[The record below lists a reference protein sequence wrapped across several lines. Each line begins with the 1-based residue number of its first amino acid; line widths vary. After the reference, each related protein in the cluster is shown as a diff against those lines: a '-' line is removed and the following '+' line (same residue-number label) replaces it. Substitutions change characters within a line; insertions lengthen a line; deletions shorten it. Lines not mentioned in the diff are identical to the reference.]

1 MTMTTSHLNKASGSV
16 AFIRQGR
23 RHRQRRWMLVTGIL
37 ALLAIALC
45 CAMLIL
51 GNTIYPLD
59 QVLRALSGEQ
69 IKGVSFAVSTLR
81 LPRMLAGLFAGFA
94 FGVAGYTFQTLLR
107 NPLANPNVI
116 GITSGSSA
124 AAVFCLTVL
133 HASNAVT
140 SVAAVIAGLLT
151 VVVIY
156 MLSRGKIFSIG
167 RLILIGIGIQ
177 AMLDAVI
184 SYLLLISSEKDVP
197 SAIQWLSGS
206 LNGSKMNEL
215 PPLVLIVLIC
225 TPILMILGKHLH
237 VLELGE
243 QSAASLGVSTD
254 KTRIVL
260 IVAAVF
266 IVAIATATTGPIAFV
281 SFLAGPIAKR
291 LVGNG
296 SYNLIPAGLV
306 GINLVLA
313 ADLVGQ
319 FAFVTRFPVGV
330 ITGLLGAPYLIFL
343 LIRMNQKGEL

>member
-1 MTMTTSHLNKASGSV
+1 MTLTPNLIASSASV
-16 AFIRQGR
+16 EYIRAGR
-23 RHRQRRWMLVTGIL
+23 RKRQRRWMFVTGTL
-37 ALLAIALC
+37 ALLALVLC
-45 CAMLIL
+45 AAMLML

-59 QVLRALSGEQ
+59 QVVRVLSGEK

-94 FGVAGYTFQTLLR
+94 FGIAGYTFQTLLR

-133 HASNAVT
+133 QAGGTVT
-140 SVAAVIAGLLT
+140 SAASVAAGLATVI
-151 VVVIY
+151 VIY
-156 MLSRGKIFSIG
+156 ILARGKIFSIG

-197 SAIQWLSGS
+197 AAVRWLSGS
-206 LNGSKMNEL
+206 LNGSKMSEL
-215 PPLVLIVLIC
+215 PPLVAITLIC
-225 TPILMILGKHLH
+225 TPILMVMGKHLH
-237 VLELGE
+237 TLELGE
-243 QSAASLGVSTD
+243 QTASSLGVSTD
-254 KTRIVL
+254 KTRIAL
-260 IVAAVF
+260 IVCAVF
-266 IVAIATATTGPIAFV
+266 VVSIATATTGPIAFV

-291 LVGNG
+291 LVGTG
-296 SYNLIPAGLV
+296 FHSLIPAGLV

-313 ADLVGQ
+313 ADLIGQ
-319 FAFVTRFPVGV
+319 FAFVHRYPVGV